1 MAEKRAELSCLYYGL
16 TSFLVLFCAVEVDSQ
31 RSRLERIAIN
41 ARCTANCLTLFSTKN
56 NASENICQ
64 TTACRDCLV
73 PCDKTFRNETLCI
86 HSCSSSSCE
95 ASCRFI
101 GHLTTTSLVN
111 GDGSPVPLVR
121 TPTVTKKTLTSIHL
135 EWDAVKPNKGT
146 PVYLIRM
153 TYTGDW
159 PTSCESPGKC
169 ERSYT
174 FDHVFT
180 VPRGSLTTSELCIR
194 VPNYGLDIG
203 AGRYSFSGMLYK
215 FSVVTLTENS
225 SYSIGNTTDW
235 TDLPRPQPVSN
246 ISVTDIVYDI
256 KRASRPRLK
265 LSASWNRVKE
275 NATVLSNY
283 ALVWTPDYQCALDGA
298 HIGTRIRT
306 TIVDGRNAENGSIY
320 FTDNILKCSFYLTV
334 FALNK
339 CIPSEG
345 TSIAHEYPGCSNT
358 TDYPR
363 ELCFQFDPP
372 EAPEQDKQVRNLTY
386 QIVAMNSDYTF
397 NFIATWLPPVYP
409 HKVIYEYLLS
419 WQKFTQSMPS
429 GIPNGNR
436 GFTAETSFTLGPWMP
451 NEVYVLK
458 VLPDFE
464 DSVPSGTERNISIF
478 TPVVDPS
485 LVAVQKLNMEQF
497 KLSRE
502 TEMFLLNVTWEKPAF
517 NFSSILNYAV
527 SYQTFEGRVV
537 STNTDKTYL
546 PVYGLLYGQPIALNV
561 TPQYKHDWIHG
572 KTESGRVNTPLPE
585 KERITVRNLQ
595 TKFRN
600 GDNQTFSLN
609 VTWDPPSFRYGY
621 VRYYTL
627 SYEFSGYL
635 RHQFYCPSE
644 PVRRTGCK
652 VAGIENTFYQIS
664 GVFPLERFNLAVTP
678 IYNDKYIYGIENS
691 TKDHAPAPLES
702 LLKVVRLKHD
712 GISHSTNGTFRFTV
726 RWQKPL
732 FLHSVVKHYKYK
744 ITTKVEK
751 IEQVQRRAI
760 DLYTMFTTEYTNVT
774 IDGIR
779 LDEEIFFQ
787 VTPVFAVEIVMG
799 IESRIP
805 ILNPT
810 IAHQLPGGWTAGE
823 ISGLVCILFLFVTIA
838 CCLIVWWRKRENRG
852 LFSGPNSLMIDHW
865 EVDANSVILEA
876 EIDEGAFGKVYKGF
890 MKKPTGHVQRHLIL
904 PSKKRSISVDGS
916 EFLTVAVKMMQNA
929 SDSDQRRE
937 FLEEMQ
943 IMKTVGSHKNIVTFL
958 GCCTVREP
966 MFLLTEFLPYGCLL
980 KYLRKHRGK
989 VNENL
994 GDGFQGRFRSTYC
1007 QTYFTN
1013 NGTSGISVEA
1023 TKSESIHLN
1032 LPEIPQNDDSGAI
1045 QLLSFKSSP
1054 TSDEQEANQLENE
1067 GFDIEEGNE
1076 QDEVMLT
1083 PGDLIAFA
1091 WQISQG
1097 MEYLAGKGF
1106 VHRDLAARNVLVGE
1120 NKIAKVADFG
1130 LTRHVY
1136 EERVYQAKRNRKL
1149 PLKWMSIEAIFDQ
1162 TFTTQSD
1169 VWAFGVVLW
1178 EIVTLGG
1185 TPYPAL
1191 DNRELLKLLREGYR
1205 MEKPDTCCD
1214 ELYEMMIECW
1224 KESPE
1229 SRPSFTQLRDS
1240 LEAIMQ
1246 KDNPY
1251 LDLRAVDESRA
1262 YYNVPSFHSIGE
1274 ELSDIKIQVDNKDSC
1289 ELENDA
1295 NTTAKSDVQG
1305 AEDLHFEE
1313 PPFLDQWTNLD
1324 SKLKDELNATNSQF
1338 SNNNS
1343 IAI

>member
-1 MAEKRAELSCLYYGL
+1 MSL
-16 TSFLVLFCAVEVDSQ
+16 Q
-31 RSRLERIAIN
+31 M
-41 ARCTANCLTLFSTKN
+41 
-56 NASENICQ
+56 
-64 TTACRDCLV
+64 CLV

-86 HSCSSSSCE
+86 RHSCSSSSCE

-101 GHLTTTSLVN
+101 GHLTTTPLYN
-111 GDGSPVPLVR
+111 GDGSPVPLVG

-159 PTSCESPGKC
+159 PTSRDC
-169 ERSYT
+169 ERFRNCEKSYT

-194 VPNYGLDIG
+194 VPNFGLDKG

-215 FSVVTLTENS
+215 FSVITLTENS

-235 TDLPRPQPVSN
+235 TDLPRPRPVSN
-246 ISVTDIVYDI
+246 ITVTDIVYDI
-256 KRASRPRLK
+256 KRASSPRLK

-298 HIGTRIRT
+298 SFGTRIRT

-320 FTDNILKCSFYLTV
+320 FTENVLKARCSFYLT
-334 FALNK
+334 
-339 CIPSEG
+339 
-345 TSIAHEYPGCSNT
+345 
-358 TDYPR
+358 
-363 ELCFQFDPP
+363 
-372 EAPEQDKQVRNLTY
+372 
-386 QIVAMNSDYTF
+386 
-397 NFIATWLPPVYP
+397 
-409 HKVIYEYLLS
+409 
-419 WQKFTQSMPS
+419 
-429 GIPNGNR
+429 
-436 GFTAETSFTLGPWMP
+436 ETSFTLGPWMP
-451 NEVYVLK
+451 NEVYVLQ
-458 VLPDFE
+458 VVPDFE
-464 DSVPSGTERNISIF
+464 DSVPAGTERNISIF
-478 TPVVDPS
+478 TPVIDPS

-585 KERITVRNLQ
+585 NERITVRNLQ

-621 VRYYTL
+621 VRYYSL

-644 PVRRTGCK
+644 PVRRIGCK

-664 GVFPLERFNLAVTP
+664 GIFPLERFNLVVTP

-760 DLYTMFTTEYTNVT
+760 DLYTMFTT
-774 IDGIR
+774 
-779 LDEEIFFQ
+779 
-787 VTPVFAVEIVMG
+787 VM
-799 IESRIP
+799 E
-805 ILNPT
+805 
-810 IAHQLPGGWTAGE
+810 
-823 ISGLVCILFLFVTIA
+823 
-838 CCLIVWWRKRENRG
+838 
-852 LFSGPNSLMIDHW
+852 
-865 EVDANSVILEA
+865 
-876 EIDEGAFGKVYKGF
+876 
-890 MKKPTGHVQRHLIL
+890 
-904 PSKKRSISVDGS
+904 KKR
-916 EFLTVAVKMMQNA
+916 
-929 SDSDQRRE
+929 
-937 FLEEMQ
+937 
-943 IMKTVGSHKNIVTFL
+943 
-958 GCCTVREP
+958 
-966 MFLLTEFLPYGCLL
+966 
-980 KYLRKHRGK
+980 
-989 VNENL
+989 VNENV
-994 GDGFQGRFRSTYC
+994 GDGCQGRFRSTYC
-1007 QTYFTN
+1007 QTYFTS

-1032 LPEIPQNDDSGAI
+1032 LPEIPQNDDGGAI

-1067 GFDIEEGNE
+1067 GFDIEEGDE

-1205 MEKPDTCCD
+1205 MEKPDTCSD
-1214 ELYEMMIECW
+1214 EL
-1224 KESPE
+1224 
-1229 SRPSFTQLRDS
+1229 
-1240 LEAIMQ
+1240 
-1246 KDNPY
+1246 
-1251 LDLRAVDESRA
+1251 
-1262 YYNVPSFHSIGE
+1262 
-1274 ELSDIKIQVDNKDSC
+1274 
-1289 ELENDA
+1289 
-1295 NTTAKSDVQG
+1295 
-1305 AEDLHFEE
+1305 
-1313 PPFLDQWTNLD
+1313 
-1324 SKLKDELNATNSQF
+1324 
-1338 SNNNS
+1338 
-1343 IAI
+1343 